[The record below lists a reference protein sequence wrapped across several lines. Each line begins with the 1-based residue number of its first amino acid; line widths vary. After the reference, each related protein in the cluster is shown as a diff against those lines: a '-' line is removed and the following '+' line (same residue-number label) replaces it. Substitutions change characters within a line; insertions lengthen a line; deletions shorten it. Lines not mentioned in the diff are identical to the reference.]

1 MSCQFYVPSPSPLLF
16 SEYKTA
22 TSSGS
27 GAGQEEAVE
36 EQAQFDY
43 FYQCCTSY
51 LKELSVRGQ
60 PIKVVKDRGA
70 KADCRICMRVGS
82 TIAVKF

>member
-22 TSSGS
+22 TSSPTGT
-27 GAGQEEAVE
+27 GQE

-43 FYQCCTSY
+43 FYQCCKGY
-51 LKELSVRGQ
+51 LKELSARGQ